1 MWQACVGEM
10 SGNEGC
16 GGHMS
21 TTEHAGGFR
30 GRKGCCR
37 RAIFMPKRPRRT
49 KCTGQQEKEQEQAN
63 CQMPKK
69 VGQPKKAESK
79 IKIVGKMKKKK
90 ETKRQKRQHNTQTIH
105 LKARKPEKNR
115 RRQRKP
121 NQPEIYRYQNL
132 QQQTVQYYCN
142 E

>member
-1 MWQACVGEM
+1 M

-79 IKIVGKMKKKK
+79 IKIAGKMKKKK
-90 ETKRQKRQHNTQTIH
+90 RKDRKGKITRRQYT
-105 LKARKPEKNR
+105 LKPGSQKKTDGDNENLTNR
-115 RRQRKP
+115 RYIAIK
-121 NQPEIYRYQNL
+121 
-132 QQQTVQYYCN
+132 TCN
-142 E
+142 SKQCNIIAMNKMSEKK